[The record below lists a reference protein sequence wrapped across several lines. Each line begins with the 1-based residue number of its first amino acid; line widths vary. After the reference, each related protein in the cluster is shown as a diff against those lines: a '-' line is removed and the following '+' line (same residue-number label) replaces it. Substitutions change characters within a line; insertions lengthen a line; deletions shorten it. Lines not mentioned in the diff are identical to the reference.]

1 MNSPRLLLVED
12 NPLDVALTRRVFAR
26 QGTEIPISLAEDGQE
41 AIEYLTSGNEP
52 LPSLILMDVNMP
64 RMDGIEALKE
74 IRGNLALRHIP
85 VIMLTTSTRSE
96 DVLRSYAAGAN
107 SYLVKPVDL
116 AEFQGVMDTL
126 RHYWT
131 EIVTLPETQQPF
143 TSRGAA

>member
-1 MNSPRLLLVED
+1 MSEPRIMLVED
-12 NPLDVALTRRVFAR
+12 NPLDVALTRRVFAK
-26 QGTEIPISLAEDGQE
+26 QGAEIPITHVEDGQE
-41 AIEYLTSGNEP
+41 AIDHLTSGNEP

-107 SYLVKPVDL
+107 SYIVKPVDL
-116 AEFQGVMDTL
+116 SEFQSVMDTL
-126 RHYWT
+126 RLYWT
-131 EIVTLPETQQPF
+131 EIVTLPDGQQRF
-143 TSRGAA
+143 SS